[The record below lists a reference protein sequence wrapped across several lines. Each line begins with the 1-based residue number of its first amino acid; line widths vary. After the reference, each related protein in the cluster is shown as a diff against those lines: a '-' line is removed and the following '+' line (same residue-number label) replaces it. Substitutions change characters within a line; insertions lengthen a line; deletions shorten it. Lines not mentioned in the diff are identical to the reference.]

1 MKKYLLIAASLLLC
15 LVQASRSVIWKYT
28 LASYSRSPMEPPTT
42 PMTSAATP
50 DFHDIPNAT
59 LHPDS
64 RKGFTWGA

>member
-1 MKKYLLIAASLLLC
+1 M
-15 LVQASRSVIWKYT
+15 
-28 LASYSRSPMEPPTT
+28 ASYSRSPMEPPTT

-64 RKGFTWGA
+64 RKGFTWGAEMFPSRREKGTR